1 MIELDSAQRVARARE
16 VRHDV
21 VAQLT
26 AGIHRTFKIL
36 FAVQWAVAVAL
47 AWKIAPAA
55 EARVAFTF
63 ILGGMLCV
71 PPILFA
77 RAAPYAW
84 WSRHFMAVCQ
94 MAWSTL
100 FMWLLEGRPEAQF
113 HMFVSLAFLAFYR
126 DIKVL
131 LTATLASVSY
141 PVIRLLLLPD
151 NFAIGAQAWWRVFD
165 HSIWMVAE
173 AAVLVFTVRQGM
185 KTVGNFAN
193 LIADLQLQNEGTA
206 ADMNERT
213 AELTRSREQYRL
225 IAETT
230 RAIPFELD
238 LAHGRF
244 GYVGPQAEKML
255 GIPEARWKQS
265 GFLDLLLPRA
275 RESQARREL
284 DECVPGTFE
293 TLCSVVTGDDRV
305 VELRWTVS
313 CELVNDM
320 RFIRGLMIDVTEA
333 RRMVR
338 ELAQGQKLESVGRIA
353 AGVAHEINTSVQF
366 ISDSVRFVRH
376 ALKDVP
382 RALADYRALSAGVLS
397 GNDAVAAAKKA
408 NDTDEAADVDYFLKN
423 APDALDRALEGISRV
438 GSIVRSMTEFA
449 HPDARNMADVDLNR
463 AIKTTLNMARNEYK
477 SVAEVETDFGE
488 IPPVHC
494 HAGDFNQV
502 VLNLLLNAAYAINDL
517 VDGTNQKGR
526 ITIRTRVI
534 SDFVEVSIG
543 DTGDGIPEAVRGRI
557 FEPFVTTKEVGRG
570 TGQGLALSR
579 GLVVEKLKGSLH
591 FETETGKGTTF
602 FIRLPVSDAA
612 TMANSSDNESTNK
625 QAAA

>member
-1 MIELDSAQRVARARE
+1 VIELDSTQRVARARE

-26 AGIHRTFKIL
+26 SGIHGTFRML
-36 FAVQWAVAVAL
+36 FAVQWAIAVAL
-47 AWKIAPAA
+47 AFKTALPGDS
-55 EARVAFTF
+55 RVAFVF

-77 RAAPYAW
+77 RAAPFAW
-84 WSRHFMAVCQ
+84 WSRHFVAICQ

-100 FMWLLEGRPEAQF
+100 FMWLLEGRTESQF
-113 HMFVSLAFLAFYR
+113 HMFVSLAFLSFYR
-126 DIKVL
+126 DRKVL
-131 LTATLASVSY
+131 VTATLAGIAY
-141 PVIRLLLLPD
+141 PVIRILMLPD
-151 NFAIGAQAWWRVFD
+151 SFTIGASAWWRIFD
-165 HSIWMVAE
+165 HSIWIVVE
-173 AAVLVFTVRQGM
+173 AIILMLAVRQSL
-185 KTVGNFAN
+185 KTVQNFAGI
-193 LIADLQLQNEGTA
+193 IADLQLTNESA
-206 ADMNERT
+206 AAEMSART
-213 AELTRSREQYRL
+213 AELRRSREQYRL

-238 LAHGRF
+238 LAHSRF
-244 GYVGPQAEKML
+244 TYVGPQGQTLL
-255 GIPEARWKQS
+255 GIAEDRWKRH
-265 GFLDLLLPRA
+265 GFLDELLPRE
-275 RESQARREL
+275 REASARRDL

-305 VELRWTVS
+305 IELRWTV
-313 CELVNDM
+313 CCDLVDDQ
-320 RFIRGLMIDVTEA
+320 RILRGLMSDVTEA

-382 RALADYRALSAGVLS
+382 HALADYRALAAGVLS
-397 GNDAVAAAKKA
+397 GKDVVAAAKKA
-408 NDTDEAADVDYFLKN
+408 HDTDEAADVDYFLKN
-423 APDALDRALEGISRV
+423 APDALDRALEGIGRV

-449 HPDARNMADVDLNR
+449 HPDTRNMADVDLNR

-477 SVAEVETDFGE
+477 SVAEVETHFGD
-488 IPPVHC
+488 IPPAHC

-502 VLNLLLNAAYAINDL
+502 VLNLLLNAAHAIEE
-517 VDGTNQKGR
+517 VVEGTSQKGR
-526 ITIRTRVI
+526 ITVRTRSI
-534 SDFVEVSIG
+534 GDFVEISIG

-579 GLVVEKLKGSLH
+579 GIVVEKLKGSLH

-612 TMANSSDNESTNK
+612 TMAVSSHKESTNK